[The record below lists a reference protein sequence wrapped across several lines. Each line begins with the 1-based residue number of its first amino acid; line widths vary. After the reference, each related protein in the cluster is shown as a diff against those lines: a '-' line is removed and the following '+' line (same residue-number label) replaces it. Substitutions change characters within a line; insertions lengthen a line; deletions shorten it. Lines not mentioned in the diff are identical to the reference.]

1 MAKKRK
7 LTRFRNRYSTFLSE
21 ASNEEIV
28 SISKELTEEFSAQIK
43 SVNSNAVALLG
54 IAMVAM
60 IFAISLIAD
69 LSTSVS
75 AAVKNVIFLMRM
87 ISVSFMCLTCLIS
100 YLVLQKISSASS
112 VSPLMWRHI
121 RETATDENAYELID
135 AVRALDF
142 AVASSKN
149 LNVTAALTLM
159 LSGLFMG
166 FSYVYQMMAAAG
178 YI

>member
-149 LNVTAALTLM
+149 LNVTAALTLV
-159 LSGLFMG
+159 LSGMIMG
-166 FSYVYQMMAAAG
+166 ISYIYQTMAAAG
-178 YI
+178 YM

>member
-7 LTRFRNRYSTFLSE
+7 LTRFSNRYSTFLSE
-21 ASNEEIV
+21 ASNEEVI
-28 SISKELTEEFSAQIK
+28 SISKELAEEFSAQIK

-54 IAMVAM
+54 ISMVTM
-60 IFAISLIAD
+60 IFAISLVTD
-69 LSTSVS
+69 LSSTVS
-75 AAVKNVIFLMRM
+75 AAVKNTIFLMRM
-87 ISVSFMCLTCLIS
+87 ISISFMCLTCLIA
-100 YLVLQKISSASS
+100 YLVMQKISRASS

-149 LNVTAALTLM
+149 LNTTAALTLM
-159 LSGLFMG
+159 LAGLFMG

-178 YI
+178 YL